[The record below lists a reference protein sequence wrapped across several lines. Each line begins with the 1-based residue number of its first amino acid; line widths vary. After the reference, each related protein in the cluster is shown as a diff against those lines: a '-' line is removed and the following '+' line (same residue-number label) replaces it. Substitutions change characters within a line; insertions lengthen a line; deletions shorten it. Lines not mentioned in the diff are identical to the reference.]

1 MNRRPRLLWLQVLLV
16 VLTTFAVSSTGEE
29 TRRAASWD
37 HYRVLSERNIFVRNR
52 RRPRERQSA
61 PDQPTNVINTDK
73 YLVLTGIGYQSLE
86 GIAFVEDTR
95 SAKTSRIRTG
105 DPVGNGR
112 LVRITPDY
120 AEYECKGNTIRIEIG
135 SSLAGSTAS
144 RMSAET
150 ATSTKPASPSDA
162 DGSVDT
168 PKTDT
173 SAILERM
180 RRRREQEAKK

>member
-1 MNRRPRLLWLQVLLV
+1 MNRRPRLLWVQVLLG

-29 TRRAASWD
+29 ARRAASWD

-52 RRPRERQSA
+52 RRPSKRQSA
-61 PDQPTNVINTDK
+61 PDQPANVTNTDK

-86 GIAFVEDTR
+86 GVAFFEDTR
-95 SAKTSRIRTG
+95 SAKTIKIRTG

-112 LVRITPDY
+112 LVRITLDY

-135 SSLAGSTAS
+135 SSLIGSTVS
-144 RMSAET
+144 RMSTET
-150 ATSTKPASPSDA
+150 ATSTKPASPSGA
-162 DGSVDT
+162 GGSADT
-168 PKTDT
+168 PKTDS

-180 RRRREQEAKK
+180 RRRREQETKK